1 MDTIPWWDSV
11 HFWLGVLALAF
22 IAGVMFV
29 LGAAVTAASKAE
41 KPPAELPVERP
52 APKRPAALPV
62 VKTETVPVKTDR
74 PIPAASVN
82 TGTVVSGNGN
92 VVGNTIIHNHVTTVV
107 QTVVQNVVV
116 ERREIVVPVQKPEP
130 QKVALPAPPVPDV
143 CAVLQAQHEA
153 RVAAWY
159 AANRR

>member
-1 MDTIPWWDSV
+1 MPQEPIMDAIPWWDSV

-82 TGTVVSGNGN
+82 TGTVVSGN
-92 VVGNTIIHNHVTTVV
+92 VAVAGNTIVNIHNHITTV
-107 QTVVQNVVV
+107 QTVQNVIV

-130 QKVALPAPPVPDV
+130 QEGGSNL
-143 CAVLQAQHEA
+143 LGRSRQSG
-153 RVAAWY
+153 RG
-159 AANRR
+159 